1 MKKIIVIL
9 LFVFIFVSCKTK
21 EQIEEDAKQKAQK
34 ISKVYAIDVTVSNGY
49 RCPENSE
56 RYKIIFKG
64 ADSSLVQEQE
74 FCTKKAAQ
82 EFVKQIDPYYEF

>member
-34 ISKVYAIDVTVSNGY
+34 ISKVTGGST
-49 RCPENSE
+49 
-56 RYKIIFKG
+56 
-64 ADSSLVQEQE
+64 LVNL
-74 FCTKKAAQ
+74 K
-82 EFVKQIDPYYEF
+82 